1 MDDQIQK
8 DFLRKRMIELR
19 EKNHKTQ
26 SDMAELIGC
35 NKSTLSRAE
44 KIGGDTSYKTVLGF
58 AHDYCDKLG
67 LTSRQKDQFLRG
79 DRVVVTDTSALLKN
93 SQLID
98 ELSREYS
105 RVIVPDIVVEELDS
119 IKDHNPKLAKKAWQI
134 LKSIGSG
141 SNVTTGNP
149 AGERKA
155 GSYDGQDVKAA
166 EGAGRNPPGKGRTG
180 NPDGQDVKAAEGAG
194 RNPPGK
200 GRPGNPDAQIVKV
213 AEKAAEEFH
222 CQVDIITYD
231 AGFAARLSGHAT
243 VKALYLEEYMV
254 TKQNLMDIQSLKKIN
269 AYYADSYEDMESV
282 PGVTIPNREDINA
295 YLPEGN
301 TLIISVVRNRNKPMN
316 QRKEKIRWLIGHGAD
331 VDRRD
336 CGKYYFPPL
345 SHAIQ
350 NRDFE
355 MFRFLL
361 HECRANPNVGSG
373 RESLRNAEEVISF
386 FRPFGTKVTFSRMIG
401 KYGISLGE
409 YRDFMDRAGKELPV
423 RRGGLDCTMYGGL
436 CGAGTNNYFF
446 ANGKTYYCGNCID
459 LPPVGDSGISL
470 EELEKI
476 SLTFDRSCCYKEF
489 LGCYTA

>member
-105 RVIVPDIVVEELDS
+105 RVIVPDMVVEELDF

-155 GSYDGQDVKAA
+155 GSYDGQAVKVAQ
-166 EGAGRNPPGKGRTG
+166 GAGRNPPGKGRTG

-200 GRPGNPDAQIVKV
+200 GRTGNPDAQIVKM

-301 TLIISVVRNRNKPMN
+301 TLIISVVRNRNKPLN
-316 QRKEKIRWLIGHGAD
+316 QRKEKIQWLIGHGAD

-361 HECRANPNVGSG
+361 HECRANPNVGSRNPYDAG
-373 RESLRNAEEVISF
+373 KIRQKNDGNMPLMIAAWDNRVEFVRELCADPR
-386 FRPFGTKVTFSRMIG
+386 
-401 KYGISLGE
+401 ISLNQQDGNGYTALMKACHWGWLECRDIIRAAGADERIVDRNGYTAEDHYRE
-409 YRDFMDRAGKELPV
+409 YLETGRSKNRTWQKNQNEGR
-423 RRGGLDCTMYGGL
+423 RRGR
-436 CGAGTNNYFF
+436 
-446 ANGKTYYCGNCID
+446 
-459 LPPVGDSGISL
+459 P
-470 EELEKI
+470 
-476 SLTFDRSCCYKEF
+476 
-489 LGCYTA
+489 

>member
-26 SDMAELIGC
+26 SHMAELIGC

-93 SQLID
+93 IQLID

-105 RVIVPDIVVEELDS
+105 RVIVPDMVVEELDF

-155 GSYDGQDVKAA
+155 GSYDGQAVKVA

-200 GRPGNPDAQIVKV
+200 GRTGNPDAQIVKV

-269 AYYADSYEDMESV
+269 AYYADSYEGMESAL
-282 PGVTIPNREDINA
+282 GVTIPNREDINA

-301 TLIISVVRNRNKPMN
+301 TLIISVVRSRKKPMN
-316 QRKEKIRWLIGHGAD
+316 QRKEKIRWLIG
-331 VDRRD
+331 
-336 CGKYYFPPL
+336 
-345 SHAIQ
+345 
-350 NRDFE
+350 
-355 MFRFLL
+355 
-361 HECRANPNVGSG
+361 SG
-373 RESLRNAEEVISF
+373 RGQEGLREILLSAPVPRHPEPGFRDVQISA
-386 FRPFGTKVTFSRMIG
+386 P
-401 KYGISLGE
+401 
-409 YRDFMDRAGKELPV
+409 
-423 RRGGLDCTMYGGL
+423 
-436 CGAGTNNYFF
+436 
-446 ANGKTYYCGNCID
+446 
-459 LPPVGDSGISL
+459 
-470 EELEKI
+470 
-476 SLTFDRSCCYKEF
+476 
-489 LGCYTA
+489 

>member
-93 SQLID
+93 IQLID

-105 RVIVPDIVVEELDS
+105 RVIVPDMVVEELDF

-155 GSYDGQDVKAA
+155 GSYDGQAVKVAQ
-166 EGAGRNPPGKGRTG
+166 GAGRNPPGKGRTG

-301 TLIISVVRNRNKPMN
+301 TLIISVVRNRNKPLN

-361 HECRANPNVGSG
+361 HECRANPNVGSRNPYDAG
-373 RESLRNAEEVISF
+373 KIRQKNDGNMPLMIAAWDNRVEFVRELCADPR
-386 FRPFGTKVTFSRMIG
+386 
-401 KYGISLGE
+401 ISLNQQDGNGYTALMKACHWGWLECRDIIRAAGADERIVDRNGYTAEDHYRE
-409 YRDFMDRAGKELPV
+409 YLETGRSKNRTWQKNQNEGR
-423 RRGGLDCTMYGGL
+423 RRGR
-436 CGAGTNNYFF
+436 
-446 ANGKTYYCGNCID
+446 
-459 LPPVGDSGISL
+459 P
-470 EELEKI
+470 
-476 SLTFDRSCCYKEF
+476 
-489 LGCYTA
+489 

>member
-155 GSYDGQDVKAA
+155 GSYDGQAVKVAQ
-166 EGAGRNPPGKGRTG
+166 GAGRNPPGKGRTG

-200 GRPGNPDAQIVKV
+200 GRTGNPDAQIVKV

-282 PGVTIPNREDINA
+282 LGVTIPNREDINA

-301 TLIISVVRNRNKPMN
+301 TLIISVVRNRNKPLN

-361 HECRANPNVGSG
+361 HECRANPNVGSRNPYDAG
-373 RESLRNAEEVISF
+373 KIRQKNDGNMPLMIAAWDNRVEFVRELCADPR
-386 FRPFGTKVTFSRMIG
+386 
-401 KYGISLGE
+401 ISLNQQDGNGYTALMKACHWGWLECRDIIRAAGADERIVDRNGYTAEDHYRE
-409 YRDFMDRAGKELPV
+409 YLETGRSKNRTWQKNQNEGR
-423 RRGGLDCTMYGGL
+423 RRGR
-436 CGAGTNNYFF
+436 
-446 ANGKTYYCGNCID
+446 
-459 LPPVGDSGISL
+459 P
-470 EELEKI
+470 
-476 SLTFDRSCCYKEF
+476 
-489 LGCYTA
+489 

>member
-58 AHDYCDKLG
+58 AQDYCDKLE
-67 LTSRQKDQFLRG
+67 LTPRQKDQFLRG

-119 IKDHNPKLAKKAWQI
+119 IKDHNKKLAAKAWQI

-141 SNVTTGNP
+141 SNSNVATGHCPDCPGNSGP
-149 AGERKA
+149 GSPKGQIGKSAQEMAGNLT
-155 GSYDGQDVKAA
+155 
-166 EGAGRNPPGKGRTG
+166 GRGRDG
-180 NPDGQDVKAAEGAG
+180 NPD
-194 RNPPGK
+194 R
-200 GRPGNPDAQIVKV
+200 QIIKV

-254 TKQNLMDIQSLKKIN
+254 TKQNLMDIQSLKKID
-269 AYYADSYEDMESV
+269 AYYADSYEDIESAL
-282 PGVTIPNREDINA
+282 GVTIPNREDINA
-295 YLPEGN
+295 YLPEGY
-301 TLIISVVRNRNKPMN
+301 TLIISVVRNRKKPMN
-316 QRKEKIRWLIGHGAD
+316 QRKEKIRWLIRQGAD

-350 NRDFE
+350 NQDIE

-361 HECRANPNVGSG
+361 HECKANPNVGSRNPYDAG
-373 RESLRNAEEVISF
+373 KIRQKNDGKMPLMIAAWDNRVEFVRELCGDER
-386 FRPFGTKVTFSRMIG
+386 
-401 KYGISLGE
+401 ISLNQQDGNGYTALMKACYWGWLECRDIIRAAGADERIVDRNGYTAEDHYHE
-409 YRDFMDRAGKELPV
+409 YLDTGRSKNRTFQKKQNQKR
-423 RRGGLDCTMYGGL
+423 RRG
-436 CGAGTNNYFF
+436 
-446 ANGKTYYCGNCID
+446 K
-459 LPPVGDSGISL
+459 P
-470 EELEKI
+470 
-476 SLTFDRSCCYKEF
+476 
-489 LGCYTA
+489 

>member
-119 IKDHNPKLAKKAWQI
+119 IKDHNKKLAKKAWQI

-155 GSYDGQDVKAA
+155 GSYDGQAVKVA
-166 EGAGRNPPGKGRTG
+166 
-180 NPDGQDVKAAEGAG
+180 QGAG

-301 TLIISVVRNRNKPMN
+301 TLIISVVRCRNKPMN

-361 HECRANPNVGSG
+361 HECRANPNVGSRNPYDAG
-373 RESLRNAEEVISF
+373 KIRQKNDGNMPLMIAAWDNRVEFVRELCADPR
-386 FRPFGTKVTFSRMIG
+386 
-401 KYGISLGE
+401 ISLNQQDGNGYTALMKACHWGWLECRDIIRAAGADERIVDRNGYTAEDHYRE
-409 YRDFMDRAGKELPV
+409 YLETGRSKNRTWQKNQNEGR
-423 RRGGLDCTMYGGL
+423 RRGR
-436 CGAGTNNYFF
+436 
-446 ANGKTYYCGNCID
+446 
-459 LPPVGDSGISL
+459 P
-470 EELEKI
+470 
-476 SLTFDRSCCYKEF
+476 
-489 LGCYTA
+489 

>member
-26 SDMAELIGC
+26 SHMAELIGC

-105 RVIVPDIVVEELDS
+105 RVIVPDMVVEELDF

-155 GSYDGQDVKAA
+155 GSYDGQAVKVAQ
-166 EGAGRNPPGKGRTG
+166 GAGRNPPGKGRTG

-200 GRPGNPDAQIVKV
+200 GRTGNPDAQIVKV

-301 TLIISVVRNRNKPMN
+301 TLIISVVRNRNKPLN

-361 HECRANPNVGSG
+361 HECRANPNVGSRNPYDAG
-373 RESLRNAEEVISF
+373 KIRQKNDGNMPLMIAAWDNRVEFVRELCADPR
-386 FRPFGTKVTFSRMIG
+386 
-401 KYGISLGE
+401 ISLNQQDGNGYTALMKACHWGWLECRDIIRAAGADERIVDRNGYTAEDHYRE
-409 YRDFMDRAGKELPV
+409 YLETGRSKNRTWQKNQNEGR
-423 RRGGLDCTMYGGL
+423 RRGR
-436 CGAGTNNYFF
+436 
-446 ANGKTYYCGNCID
+446 
-459 LPPVGDSGISL
+459 P
-470 EELEKI
+470 
-476 SLTFDRSCCYKEF
+476 
-489 LGCYTA
+489 

>member
-8 DFLRKRMIELR
+8 NFLRKRMIELR

-93 SQLID
+93 IQLID

-119 IKDHNPKLAKKAWQI
+119 IKDHNKKLAAKAWQI

-141 SNVTTGNP
+141 SNVATGYC
-149 AGERKA
+149 AGC
-155 GSYDGQDVKAA
+155 Q
-166 EGAGRNPPGKGRTG
+166 GKGRSG
-180 NPDGQDVKAAEGAG
+180 NPDG
-194 RNPPGK
+194 
-200 GRPGNPDAQIVKV
+200 QIVKV

-222 CQVDIITYD
+222 CRVDVITYD
-231 AGFAARLSGHAT
+231 AGFAARLSGHTT

-282 PGVTIPNREDINA
+282 LGVTIPNREDINA

-301 TLIISVVRNRNKPMN
+301 TLIISAVRNRNKPMN

-361 HECRANPNVGSG
+361 HGCGANPNVGSRNPYDAG
-373 RESLRNAEEVISF
+373 KIRQKNNGNMPLMIAAWDNRVEFVRELCADPR
-386 FRPFGTKVTFSRMIG
+386 
-401 KYGISLGE
+401 ISLNQQDGNGYTALMKACHWGWLECRDIIRAAGADERIVDRNGYTAEDHYRE
-409 YRDFMDRAGKELPV
+409 YLETGRSKNRTWQKNQNEGR
-423 RRGGLDCTMYGGL
+423 RRGR
-436 CGAGTNNYFF
+436 
-446 ANGKTYYCGNCID
+446 
-459 LPPVGDSGISL
+459 P
-470 EELEKI
+470 
-476 SLTFDRSCCYKEF
+476 
-489 LGCYTA
+489 

>member
-26 SDMAELIGC
+26 SHMAELIGC

-119 IKDHNPKLAKKAWQI
+119 IKDHNKKLAKKAWQI

-155 GSYDGQDVKAA
+155 GSYDGQAVKVAQ
-166 EGAGRNPPGKGRTG
+166 GAGRNPPGKGRTG

-200 GRPGNPDAQIVKV
+200 GRTGNPDAQIVKV

-269 AYYADSYEDMESV
+269 AYYADSYEGMESAL
-282 PGVTIPNREDINA
+282 GVTIPNREDINA

-301 TLIISVVRNRNKPMN
+301 TLIISVVRSRKKPMN

-361 HECRANPNVGSG
+361 HECRANPNVGSRNPYDAG
-373 RESLRNAEEVISF
+373 KIRQKNDGNMPLMIAAWDNRVEFVRELCADPR
-386 FRPFGTKVTFSRMIG
+386 
-401 KYGISLGE
+401 ISLNQQDG
-409 YRDFMDRAGKELPV
+409 
-423 RRGGLDCTMYGGL
+423 
-436 CGAGTNNYFF
+436 
-446 ANGKTYYCGNCID
+446 NG
-459 LPPVGDSGISL
+459 
-470 EELEKI
+470 
-476 SLTFDRSCCYKEF
+476 
-489 LGCYTA
+489 YTALMKACHWGWLECRDIIRAAGADERIVDRNGYTAEDHYREYLETGRSKNRTWQKNQNEGRRRIRP

>member
-105 RVIVPDIVVEELDS
+105 RVIVPDMVVEELDF

-155 GSYDGQDVKAA
+155 GSYDGQAVKVAQ
-166 EGAGRNPPGKGRTG
+166 GAGRNPPGKGRTG

-301 TLIISVVRNRNKPMN
+301 TLIISVVRNRNKPLN

-361 HECRANPNVGSG
+361 HECRANPNVGSRNPYDAG
-373 RESLRNAEEVISF
+373 KIRQKNDGNMPLMIAAWDNRVEFVRELCENPR
-386 FRPFGTKVTFSRMIG
+386 
-401 KYGISLGE
+401 ISLNQQDGNGYTALMKACHWGWLECRDIIRAAGADERIVDRNGYTAEDHYRE
-409 YRDFMDRAGKELPV
+409 YLETGRSKNRTWQKNQNEGR
-423 RRGGLDCTMYGGL
+423 RRGR
-436 CGAGTNNYFF
+436 
-446 ANGKTYYCGNCID
+446 
-459 LPPVGDSGISL
+459 P
-470 EELEKI
+470 
-476 SLTFDRSCCYKEF
+476 
-489 LGCYTA
+489 

>member
-155 GSYDGQDVKAA
+155 GSYDGQAVKVAQ
-166 EGAGRNPPGKGRTG
+166 GAGRNPPGKGRTG

-200 GRPGNPDAQIVKV
+200 GRTGNPDAQIVKV

-269 AYYADSYEDMESV
+269 AYYADSYEDMESAL
-282 PGVTIPNREDINA
+282 GVTIPNREDINA

-301 TLIISVVRNRNKPMN
+301 TLIISVVRCRKKPMN

-345 SHAIQ
+345 SHAVQ

-361 HECRANPNVGSG
+361 HECRANPNVGSRNPYDAG
-373 RESLRNAEEVISF
+373 KIRQKNDGNMPLMIAAWDNRVEFVRELCENPR
-386 FRPFGTKVTFSRMIG
+386 
-401 KYGISLGE
+401 ISLNQQDGNGYTALMKACHWGWLECRDIIRAAGADERIVDRNGYTAEDHYRE
-409 YRDFMDRAGKELPV
+409 YLETGRSKNRTWQKNQNEGR
-423 RRGGLDCTMYGGL
+423 RRGR
-436 CGAGTNNYFF
+436 
-446 ANGKTYYCGNCID
+446 
-459 LPPVGDSGISL
+459 P
-470 EELEKI
+470 
-476 SLTFDRSCCYKEF
+476 
-489 LGCYTA
+489 

>member
-119 IKDHNPKLAKKAWQI
+119 IKDHNKKLAKKAWQI

-155 GSYDGQDVKAA
+155 GSYDGQAVKVAQ
-166 EGAGRNPPGKGRTG
+166 GAGRNPPGKGRTG

-200 GRPGNPDAQIVKV
+200 GRTGNPDGRIVKM

-301 TLIISVVRNRNKPMN
+301 TLIISVVRNRNKPLN

-361 HECRANPNVGSG
+361 HECRANPNVGSRNPYDAG
-373 RESLRNAEEVISF
+373 KIRQKNDGNMPLMIAAWDNRVEFVRELCADPR
-386 FRPFGTKVTFSRMIG
+386 
-401 KYGISLGE
+401 ISLNQQDGNGYTALMKACHWGWLECRDIIRAAGADERIVDRNGYTAEDHYRE
-409 YRDFMDRAGKELPV
+409 YLETGRSKNRTWQKNQNEGR
-423 RRGGLDCTMYGGL
+423 RRGR
-436 CGAGTNNYFF
+436 
-446 ANGKTYYCGNCID
+446 
-459 LPPVGDSGISL
+459 P
-470 EELEKI
+470 
-476 SLTFDRSCCYKEF
+476 
-489 LGCYTA
+489 

>member
-26 SDMAELIGC
+26 SHMAELIGC

-93 SQLID
+93 IQLID

-105 RVIVPDIVVEELDS
+105 RVIVPDMVVEELDF

-155 GSYDGQDVKAA
+155 GSYDGQAVKVAQ
-166 EGAGRNPPGKGRTG
+166 GAGRNPPGKGRTG

-243 VKALYLEEYMV
+243 VRALYLEEYMV

-301 TLIISVVRNRNKPMN
+301 TLIISVVRNRNKPLN

-361 HECRANPNVGSG
+361 HECRANPNVGSRNPYDAG
-373 RESLRNAEEVISF
+373 KIRQKNDGNMPLMIAAWDNRVEFVRELCENPR
-386 FRPFGTKVTFSRMIG
+386 
-401 KYGISLGE
+401 ISLNQQDGNGYTALMKACHWGWLECRDIIRAAGADERIVDRNGYTAEDHYRE
-409 YRDFMDRAGKELPV
+409 YLETGRSKNRTWQKNQNEGR
-423 RRGGLDCTMYGGL
+423 RRGR
-436 CGAGTNNYFF
+436 
-446 ANGKTYYCGNCID
+446 
-459 LPPVGDSGISL
+459 P
-470 EELEKI
+470 
-476 SLTFDRSCCYKEF
+476 
-489 LGCYTA
+489 

>member
-105 RVIVPDIVVEELDS
+105 RVIVPDMVVEELDF

-155 GSYDGQDVKAA
+155 GSYDGQAVKVAQ
-166 EGAGRNPPGKGRTG
+166 GAGRNPPGKGRTG

-301 TLIISVVRNRNKPMN
+301 TLIISVVRNRNKPLN

-361 HECRANPNVGSG
+361 HECRANPNVGSRNPYDAG
-373 RESLRNAEEVISF
+373 KIRQKNDGNMPLMIAAWDNRVEFVRELCADPR
-386 FRPFGTKVTFSRMIG
+386 
-401 KYGISLGE
+401 ISLNQQDGNGYTALMKACHWGWLECRDIIRAAGADERIVDRNGYTAEDHYRE
-409 YRDFMDRAGKELPV
+409 YLETGRSKNRTWQKNQNEGR
-423 RRGGLDCTMYGGL
+423 RRGR
-436 CGAGTNNYFF
+436 
-446 ANGKTYYCGNCID
+446 
-459 LPPVGDSGISL
+459 P
-470 EELEKI
+470 
-476 SLTFDRSCCYKEF
+476 
-489 LGCYTA
+489 

>member
-26 SDMAELIGC
+26 SHMAELIGC

-44 KIGGDTSYKTVLGF
+44 KIGGDVSYKTVLGF

-67 LTSRQKDQFLRG
+67 LTSRQKAQFLRG

-93 SQLID
+93 IQLID

-105 RVIVPDIVVEELDS
+105 RVIVPDMVVEELDF
-119 IKDHNPKLAKKAWQI
+119 IKGHNPKLAAKAWQI

-149 AGERKA
+149 AGERKS
-155 GSYDGQDVKAA
+155 GSYDGQDVKVAQ
-166 EGAGRNPPGKGRTG
+166 GAGRNPPGKGRT
-180 NPDGQDVKAAEGAG
+180 
-194 RNPPGK
+194 
-200 GRPGNPDAQIVKV
+200 GNPDAQIVKV

-282 PGVTIPNREDINA
+282 LGVTIPNREDINA

-361 HECRANPNVGSG
+361 HGCGANPNVGSRNPYDAG
-373 RESLRNAEEVISF
+373 KIRQKNDGNMPLMIAAWDNRVEFVRELCADPR
-386 FRPFGTKVTFSRMIG
+386 
-401 KYGISLGE
+401 ISLNQQDGNGYTALMKACHWGWLECRDIIRAAGADERIVDRNGYTAEDHYRE
-409 YRDFMDRAGKELPV
+409 YLETGRSKNRTWQKNQNEGR
-423 RRGGLDCTMYGGL
+423 RRGR
-436 CGAGTNNYFF
+436 
-446 ANGKTYYCGNCID
+446 
-459 LPPVGDSGISL
+459 P
-470 EELEKI
+470 
-476 SLTFDRSCCYKEF
+476 
-489 LGCYTA
+489 

>member
-26 SDMAELIGC
+26 SHMAELIGC

-44 KIGGDTSYKTVLGF
+44 KIGGDVSYKTVLGF

-105 RVIVPDIVVEELDS
+105 RVIVPDMVVEELDS
-119 IKDHNPKLAKKAWQI
+119 IKDHNKKLAKKAWQI
-134 LKSIGSG
+134 LRSIASG
-141 SNVTTGNP
+141 SNSNVVTGHCP
-149 AGERKA
+149 G
-155 GSYDGQDVKAA
+155 GQ
-166 EGAGRNPPGKGRTG
+166 GKGRTG
-180 NPDGQDVKAAEGAG
+180 NPDG
-194 RNPPGK
+194 R
-200 GRPGNPDAQIVKV
+200 IVKM

-222 CQVDIITYD
+222 CRVDIITYD

-269 AYYADSYEDMESV
+269 AYYADSYEDMESAL
-282 PGVTIPNREDINA
+282 GVTIPNREDINA

-301 TLIISVVRNRNKPMN
+301 TLIISVVRNRNKPLN

-361 HECRANPNVGSG
+361 HECRANPNVGSRNPYDAG
-373 RESLRNAEEVISF
+373 KIQQKNDGNMPLMIAAWDNRVEFVRELCADPR
-386 FRPFGTKVTFSRMIG
+386 
-401 KYGISLGE
+401 ISLNQQDGNGYTALMKACHWGWLECRDIIRAAGADERIVDRNGYTAEDHYRE
-409 YRDFMDRAGKELPV
+409 YLETGRSKNRTWQKNQNEGR
-423 RRGGLDCTMYGGL
+423 RRGR
-436 CGAGTNNYFF
+436 
-446 ANGKTYYCGNCID
+446 
-459 LPPVGDSGISL
+459 P
-470 EELEKI
+470 
-476 SLTFDRSCCYKEF
+476 
-489 LGCYTA
+489 

>member
-105 RVIVPDIVVEELDS
+105 RVIVPDMVVEELDF

-141 SNVTTGNP
+141 SNSNVVTGHCP
-149 AGERKA
+149 G
-155 GSYDGQDVKAA
+155 GQ
-166 EGAGRNPPGKGRTG
+166 GKGRTG
-180 NPDGQDVKAAEGAG
+180 NPDG
-194 RNPPGK
+194 R
-200 GRPGNPDAQIVKV
+200 IVKM

-361 HECRANPNVGSG
+361 HECRANPNVGSRNPYDAG
-373 RESLRNAEEVISF
+373 KIRQKNDGNMPLMIAAWDNRVEFVRELCADPR
-386 FRPFGTKVTFSRMIG
+386 
-401 KYGISLGE
+401 ISLNQQDGNGYTALMKACHWGWLECRDIIRAAGADERIVDRNGYTAEDHYRE
-409 YRDFMDRAGKELPV
+409 YLETGRSKNRTWQKNQNEGR
-423 RRGGLDCTMYGGL
+423 RRGR
-436 CGAGTNNYFF
+436 
-446 ANGKTYYCGNCID
+446 
-459 LPPVGDSGISL
+459 P
-470 EELEKI
+470 
-476 SLTFDRSCCYKEF
+476 
-489 LGCYTA
+489 

>member
-26 SDMAELIGC
+26 SHMAELIGC

-44 KIGGDTSYKTVLGF
+44 KIGGDVSYKTILGF

-67 LTSRQKDQFLRG
+67 LTSRQKAQFLRG

-93 SQLID
+93 IQLID

-105 RVIVPDIVVEELDS
+105 RVIVPDIVVEELDF
-119 IKDHNPKLAKKAWQI
+119 IKDHNPKLAAKAWQI

-155 GSYDGQDVKAA
+155 GSYDGQAVKVAQ
-166 EGAGRNPPGKGRTG
+166 GAGRNPPGKGRT
-180 NPDGQDVKAAEGAG
+180 
-194 RNPPGK
+194 
-200 GRPGNPDAQIVKV
+200 GNPDAQIVKV

-282 PGVTIPNREDINA
+282 LGVTIPNREDINA

-301 TLIISVVRNRNKPMN
+301 TLIISVVRCRNKPMN

-361 HECRANPNVGSG
+361 HGCGANPNVGSRNPYDAG
-373 RESLRNAEEVISF
+373 KIRQKNDGNMPLMIAAWDNRVEFVRELCADPR
-386 FRPFGTKVTFSRMIG
+386 
-401 KYGISLGE
+401 ISLNQQDGNGYTALMKACHWGWLECRDIIRAAGADERIVDRNGYTAEDHYRE
-409 YRDFMDRAGKELPV
+409 YLETGRSKNRTWQKNQNEGR
-423 RRGGLDCTMYGGL
+423 RRGR
-436 CGAGTNNYFF
+436 
-446 ANGKTYYCGNCID
+446 
-459 LPPVGDSGISL
+459 P
-470 EELEKI
+470 
-476 SLTFDRSCCYKEF
+476 
-489 LGCYTA
+489 

>member
-44 KIGGDTSYKTVLGF
+44 KIGGDSSYKTVLGF

-119 IKDHNPKLAKKAWQI
+119 IKDHNKKLAKKAWQI

-155 GSYDGQDVKAA
+155 GSYDGQAVKVAQ
-166 EGAGRNPPGKGRTG
+166 GAGRNPPGKGRTG

-301 TLIISVVRNRNKPMN
+301 TLIISVVRNRNKPLN

-361 HECRANPNVGSG
+361 HECRANPNVGSRNPYDAG
-373 RESLRNAEEVISF
+373 KIRQKNDGNMPLMIAAWDNRVEFVRELCADPR
-386 FRPFGTKVTFSRMIG
+386 
-401 KYGISLGE
+401 ISLNQQDGNGYTALMKACHWGWLECRDIIRAAGADERIVDRNGYTAEDHYRE
-409 YRDFMDRAGKELPV
+409 YLETGRSKNRTWQKNQNEGR
-423 RRGGLDCTMYGGL
+423 RRGR
-436 CGAGTNNYFF
+436 
-446 ANGKTYYCGNCID
+446 
-459 LPPVGDSGISL
+459 P
-470 EELEKI
+470 
-476 SLTFDRSCCYKEF
+476 
-489 LGCYTA
+489 

>member
-119 IKDHNPKLAKKAWQI
+119 IKDHNKKLAKKAWQI

-155 GSYDGQDVKAA
+155 GSYDGQAVKVAQ
-166 EGAGRNPPGKGRTG
+166 GAGRNPPGKGRTG

-200 GRPGNPDAQIVKV
+200 GKTGNPDAQIVKV

-301 TLIISVVRNRNKPMN
+301 TLIISVVRNRNKPLN

-361 HECRANPNVGSG
+361 HECRANPNVGSRNPYDAG
-373 RESLRNAEEVISF
+373 KIRQKNDGNMPLMIAAWDNRVEFVRELCADPR
-386 FRPFGTKVTFSRMIG
+386 
-401 KYGISLGE
+401 ISLNQQDGNGYTALMKACHWGWLECRDIIRAAGADERIVDRNGYTAEDHYRE
-409 YRDFMDRAGKELPV
+409 YLETGRSKNRTWQKNQNEGR
-423 RRGGLDCTMYGGL
+423 RRGR
-436 CGAGTNNYFF
+436 
-446 ANGKTYYCGNCID
+446 
-459 LPPVGDSGISL
+459 P
-470 EELEKI
+470 
-476 SLTFDRSCCYKEF
+476 
-489 LGCYTA
+489 

>member
-155 GSYDGQDVKAA
+155 GSYDGQAVKVAQ
-166 EGAGRNPPGKGRTG
+166 GAGRNPPGKGRTG

-361 HECRANPNVGSG
+361 HECRANPNVGSRNPYDAG
-373 RESLRNAEEVISF
+373 KIRQKNDGNMPLMIAAWDNRVEFVRELCADPR
-386 FRPFGTKVTFSRMIG
+386 
-401 KYGISLGE
+401 ISLNQQDGNGYTALMKACHWGWLECRDIIRAAGADERIVDRNGYTAEDHYRE
-409 YRDFMDRAGKELPV
+409 YLETGRSKNRTWQKNQNEGR
-423 RRGGLDCTMYGGL
+423 RRGR
-436 CGAGTNNYFF
+436 
-446 ANGKTYYCGNCID
+446 
-459 LPPVGDSGISL
+459 P
-470 EELEKI
+470 
-476 SLTFDRSCCYKEF
+476 
-489 LGCYTA
+489 

>member
-119 IKDHNPKLAKKAWQI
+119 IKDHNKKLAKKAWQI

-155 GSYDGQDVKAA
+155 GSYDGQAVKVAQ
-166 EGAGRNPPGKGRTG
+166 GAGRNPPGKGRTG

-200 GRPGNPDAQIVKV
+200 GRTGNPDAQIVKV

-301 TLIISVVRNRNKPMN
+301 TLIISVVRNRNKPLN

-361 HECRANPNVGSG
+361 HECRANPNVGSRNPYDAG
-373 RESLRNAEEVISF
+373 KIRQKNDGNMPLMIAAWDNRVEFVRELCADPR
-386 FRPFGTKVTFSRMIG
+386 
-401 KYGISLGE
+401 ISLNQQDGNGYTALMKACHWGWLECRDIIRAAGADERIVDRNGYTAEDHYRE
-409 YRDFMDRAGKELPV
+409 YLETGRSKNRTWQKNQNEGR
-423 RRGGLDCTMYGGL
+423 RRGR
-436 CGAGTNNYFF
+436 
-446 ANGKTYYCGNCID
+446 
-459 LPPVGDSGISL
+459 P
-470 EELEKI
+470 
-476 SLTFDRSCCYKEF
+476 
-489 LGCYTA
+489 

>member
-155 GSYDGQDVKAA
+155 GSYDGQAVKVAQ
-166 EGAGRNPPGKGRTG
+166 GAGRNPPGKGRTG

-200 GRPGNPDAQIVKV
+200 GRTGNPDAQIVKV

-282 PGVTIPNREDINA
+282 PGVRIPNREDINA

-301 TLIISVVRNRNKPMN
+301 TLIISVVRNRNKPLN

-361 HECRANPNVGSG
+361 HECRANPNVGSRNPYDAG
-373 RESLRNAEEVISF
+373 KIRQKNDGNMPLMIAAWDNRVEFVRELCADPR
-386 FRPFGTKVTFSRMIG
+386 
-401 KYGISLGE
+401 ISLNQQDGNGYTALMKACHWGWLECRDIIRAAGADERIVDRNGYTAEDHYRE
-409 YRDFMDRAGKELPV
+409 YLETGRSKNRTWQKNQNEGR
-423 RRGGLDCTMYGGL
+423 RRGR
-436 CGAGTNNYFF
+436 
-446 ANGKTYYCGNCID
+446 
-459 LPPVGDSGISL
+459 P
-470 EELEKI
+470 
-476 SLTFDRSCCYKEF
+476 
-489 LGCYTA
+489 

>member
-119 IKDHNPKLAKKAWQI
+119 IKDHNKKLAKKAWQI

-155 GSYDGQDVKAA
+155 GSYDGQAVKVAQ
-166 EGAGRNPPGKGRTG
+166 GAGRNPPGKGRTG

-243 VKALYLEEYMV
+243 VRALYLEEYMV

-301 TLIISVVRNRNKPMN
+301 TLIISVVRNRNKPLN

-361 HECRANPNVGSG
+361 HECRANPNVGSRNPYDAG
-373 RESLRNAEEVISF
+373 KIRQKNDGNMPLMIAAWDNRVEFVRELCENPR
-386 FRPFGTKVTFSRMIG
+386 
-401 KYGISLGE
+401 ISLNQQDGNGYTALMKACHWGWLECRDIIRAAGADERIVDRNGYTAEDHYRE
-409 YRDFMDRAGKELPV
+409 YLETGRSKNRTWQKNQNEGR
-423 RRGGLDCTMYGGL
+423 RRGR
-436 CGAGTNNYFF
+436 
-446 ANGKTYYCGNCID
+446 
-459 LPPVGDSGISL
+459 P
-470 EELEKI
+470 
-476 SLTFDRSCCYKEF
+476 
-489 LGCYTA
+489 